1 MNEFKNQ
8 CVHAL
13 IGTYLSVIMFFLGFS
28 LVGTVWMVLFMSIW
42 IESIQYWFFDDR
54 DLNLSD
60 RVMDAL
66 SYPIAA
72 GIMWHILDIIG
83 G

>member
-1 MNEFKNQ
+1 MNEIKNQ

-13 IGTYLSVIMFFLGFS
+13 IGTYLAVIMVFLGFS
-28 LVGTVWMVLFMSIW
+28 LFGTVWMVLFMAIW

-54 DLNLSD
+54 NLNLAD